1 MFNVRAIDHG
11 GFQAIVTAL
20 SYESSL
26 DDLQYIEQVLRELF
40 GSDRH
45 ASVIWDLLCTNGLS
59 WNRFLSASFDGR
71 RFDLS
76 SFKALPESEV
86 DEKII
91 HDQKV
96 FFRESGALE
105 NSVLSK
111 EQIKSILG

>member
-45 ASVIWDLLCTNGLS
+45 ASVQT
-59 WNRFLSASFDGR
+59 AY
-71 RFDLS
+71 
-76 SFKALPESEV
+76 
-86 DEKII
+86 
-91 HDQKV
+91 
-96 FFRESGALE
+96 
-105 NSVLSK
+105 
-111 EQIKSILG
+111 LGIGF

>member
-1 MFNVRAIDHG
+1 MFNVRALDHG
-11 GFQAIVTAL
+11 SFQASVTAM

-26 DDLQYIEQVLRELF
+26 DDLQQIEQTLRELL
-40 GSDRH
+40 GGARY
-45 ASVIWDLLCTNGLS
+45 ASVVWDLLCTNGLS
-59 WNRFLSASFDGR
+59 WNRFLVARFDGG

-76 SFKALPESEV
+76 SFKDLPESEI

-91 HDQKV
+91 QEQKS

-111 EQIKSILG
+111 EQVNSVLA

>member
-71 RFDLS
+71 QFDLS

-111 EQIKSILG
+111 EQIRRILG